1 MDILEL
7 FNVDKECLIDSIIT
21 KQMVYEAGDLNIKE
35 KEIFTSEVRKIVW
48 EASLKEENTGFK
60 AYRDEN
66 IEYDEVEIIRVV
78 LKEKKQY
85 KKIANILQKL
95 MPYPIVLIFE
105 YDKEFLINLAFK
117 RINKNDDEKNTL
129 DEMEFSAWFFAE
141 NQPEVAENEKIFL
154 KSLNIKNI
162 LVNNFYMLYKNL
174 EKSLLIYNTSI
185 ATGINRSFTEK
196 SAEELKKL
204 QSDLDFLNSAI
215 RKLEIKRDKE
225 KQLNKRIEYQM
236 KIKKSNIKREK
247 LLKELN
253 N

>member
-21 KQMVYEAGDLNIKE
+21 KQMIYEAGDLNTKD

-48 EASLKEENTGFK
+48 EVSLKEENTGFK
-60 AYRDEN
+60 AYSDEN
-66 IEYDEVEIIRVV
+66 IEYDEVEIIRVI

-95 MPYPIVLIFE
+95 MPYPIILIFE

-162 LVNNFYMLYKNL
+162 LVNDFYMLYKSL

-196 SAEELKKL
+196 SAKELKKL
-204 QSDLDFLNSAI
+204 QSDLDFLDSAI

>member
-95 MPYPIVLIFE
+95 MPYPIILIFE